1 LLGLASLA
9 SILGAAFGL
18 TVAAR
23 PSVLT
28 NALAVGVSAD
38 DTCGRRF
45 FLDLSGGLKSK
56 AEGDGIPPSPILLL
70 HQSGELHQPWNNSY
84 EGLGDQTSNPIFGLI
99 AQQLAGDPGPEVL
112 DDLGCVFHDKAIA
125 DIGWNTQLPGL
136 L

>member
-1 LLGLASLA
+1 LLGVASLA

-45 FLDLSGGLKSK
+45 FLDLSGGLKFK
-56 AEGDGIPPSPILLL
+56 AEGDGK
-70 HQSGELHQPWNNSY
+70 
-84 EGLGDQTSNPIFGLI
+84 T
-99 AQQLAGDPGPEVL
+99 
-112 DDLGCVFHDKAIA
+112 AIA
-125 DIGWNTQLPGL
+125 GLYSIPQMGRSSRGWIDLSVLAPVPGGL
-136 L
+136 VTNEPDCLFAELALQPFNHSQRLVRVGDNPG